1 MNSSPWNFTRLVR
14 PLLLMLVMT
23 VASASYAGLFIS
35 VTVAPPPLP
44 IYVQPPCPEP
54 GFIWIPGYW
63 AWGDEGYYWIPGTW
77 VPAPQPGYY
86 WTPGYWGWNEGVYAW
101 NDGYWGPHVGYYGGV
116 NYGFGYFGLGFVGG
130 EWHGRDFYYN
140 RAVVN
145 VNTTRITNVYV
156 NRTVIVNN
164 YSNNHVSFNGPGGIQ
179 RQPTQR
185 ELVAVRENHVQPTAL
200 QTQHW
205 NEAQRNPQL
214 LVRNN
219 GGKPPVAAT
228 ARPGDFASRSVV
240 PARATGGRVDT
251 TVLRATPK
259 NIPAAPAR
267 AGRAPETGGN
277 RTMAPSRAPEAG
289 GNRPVS
295 PG

>member
-1 MNSSPWNFTRLVR
+1 MSATINHPRGLYGQPVVFRPTLSKDRKSIANVNRRSWICIRSTWQSVASMADPRVGLTLLQKGPTTMNSSPWNFTRLVR

-63 AWGDEGYYWIPGTW
+63 AWGDEGYYWLHCTW
-77 VPAPQPGYY
+77 VPATQPGYY
-86 WTPGYWGWNEGVYAW
+86 WTPGYWGWNEGIYLW

-164 YSNNHVSFNGPGGIQ
+164 YSNN
-179 RQPTQR
+179 
-185 ELVAVRENHVQPTAL
+185 
-200 QTQHW
+200 
-205 NEAQRNPQL
+205 
-214 LVRNN
+214 
-219 GGKPPVAAT
+219 
-228 ARPGDFASRSVV
+228 
-240 PARATGGRVDT
+240 
-251 TVLRATPK
+251 
-259 NIPAAPAR
+259 
-267 AGRAPETGGN
+267 
-277 RTMAPSRAPEAG
+277 
-289 GNRPVS
+289 
-295 PG
+295 